1 MDGSRFRIE
10 PWNGESENAG
20 VGPTHRGRFVGEGP
34 FLWFVSLTRACGARP
49 SDRLRRSRLRRSG
62 PAKEMNSRDSAKAFD
77 LDLLSTDQSQK
88 LSPEGELLSLL
99 VQRK

>member
-1 MDGSRFRIE
+1 
-10 PWNGESENAG
+10 
-20 VGPTHRGRFVGEGP
+20 
-34 FLWFVSLTRACGARP
+34 
-49 SDRLRRSRLRRSG
+49 
-62 PAKEMNSRDSAKAFD
+62 MNSRDSAKAFD